1 MLILQRAV
9 LYKNNMNLKR
19 IWAIATNC
27 FREVIRDRI
36 LYFLGF
42 YALLFGLAVRIL
54 PDVSATAGDKIV
66 IDFGLGLLGILSVLV
81 AIFVGTGLVN
91 KEIEKRTILVLIP
104 KPISRAEL
112 IIGKH
117 LGLSGVVGVML
128 AIMTIIYFALLAW
141 AKSSSSVLWSAT
153 VIPHGPILVS
163 ILYLFLELMLIIAVA
178 IAFGVFTSSLLATLF
193 SFGIY
198 LMGHFSTD
206 LVQLGEISDNAGIQL
221 LTENLYTILPDL
233 SRLNFRNEAVY
244 GVIPDGQTLLLSAI
258 YGLAYIVLLQA
269 IAIFVFSRRQF

>member
-1 MLILQRAV
+1 
-9 LYKNNMNLKR
+9 MNLKR

-42 YALLFGLAVRIL
+42 YALLLGLAVRIL

-66 IDFGLGLLGILSVLV
+66 MDFGLGLLGILSVLV
-81 AIFVGTGLVN
+81 AIFVGTSLVN

-117 LGLSGVVGVML
+117 LGLSAVIAVML
-128 AIMTIIYFALLAW
+128 AVMTVIYFVLLAW
-141 AKSSSSVLWSAT
+141 SKSSATALWANT
-153 VIPHGPILVS
+153 TIPYWPILVS
-163 ILYLFLELMLIIAVA
+163 ILYLFLELMVIVAVA

-206 LVQLGEISDNAGIQL
+206 LVKLGEISDNAGISWI
-221 LTENLYTILPDL
+221 TENLYKILPDL
-233 SRLNFRNEAVY
+233 SRLNFRNDVVY
-244 GVIPDGQTLLLSAI
+244 GVIPDGQTLLSSAI
-258 YGLAYIVLLQA
+258 YGIVYIMLLQA
-269 IAIFVFSRRQF
+269 IAIFILSRRQF

>member
-1 MLILQRAV
+1 
-9 LYKNNMNLKR
+9 MNLKR

-42 YALLFGLAVRIL
+42 YALAFGIAVQIL
-54 PDVSATAGDKIV
+54 PDISATAGDKIV
-66 IDFGLGLLGILSVLV
+66 VDFGLGMIGILSVLV

-117 LGLSGVVGVML
+117 IGLSAVIGVML
-128 AIMTIIYFALLAW
+128 AAMVVIYFGFLNW
-141 AKSSSSVLWSAT
+141 AERPFFT
-153 VIPHGPILVS
+153 VPILVS
-163 ILYLFLELMLIIAVA
+163 ICYLFLELMLIVAVA
-178 IAFGVFTSSLLATLF
+178 IAFGVFTSSLLATLC

-206 LVQLGEISDNAGIQL
+206 LVKLGELSKNANVQW

-233 SRLNFRNEAVY
+233 SRLNFRNEVVY
-244 GVIPDGQTLLLSAI
+244 GVIPEPNILITSAI
-258 YGLAYIVLLQA
+258 YGIVYVILLQA
-269 IAIFVFSRRQF
+269 IAIFVLSRRQF

>member
-1 MLILQRAV
+1 
-9 LYKNNMNLKR
+9 MNIKR

-42 YALLFGLAVRIL
+42 YALLFGLSLRIL
-54 PDVSATAGDKIV
+54 PDVSATAGNKIV
-66 IDFGLGLLGILSVLV
+66 VDFGLGLIGILSVLV

-117 LGLSGVVGVML
+117 LGLSAVIAVML
-128 AIMTIIYFALLAW
+128 AVMTGIYFALL
-141 AKSSSSVLWSAT
+141 LWSKNTDPLIWSDSA
-153 VIPHGPILVS
+153 IPFLPISIS

-193 SFGIY
+193 SFGVY

-206 LVQLGEISDNAGIQL
+206 LVKLGALSENESIRWI
-221 LTENLYTILPDL
+221 TENLYTILPDL
-233 SRLNFRNEAVY
+233 SRLNFRNQVVY
-244 GVIPDGQTLLLSAI
+244 GIVPDGHTLLLSAV
-258 YGLAYIVLLQA
+258 YGAVYIALLQA
-269 IAIFVFSRRQF
+269 IAVLVFSRRQF

>member
-1 MLILQRAV
+1 
-9 LYKNNMNLKR
+9 MNIKR

-27 FREVIRDRI
+27 FNEVIRDRI

-42 YALLFGLAVRIL
+42 YALIFGLAVRIL

-66 IDFGLGLLGILSVLV
+66 VDFGLGMIGILGVLV

-117 LGLSGVVGVML
+117 LGLSAVVAVML
-128 AIMTIIYFALLAW
+128 TAMAIIYFALLAF
-141 AKSSSSVLWSAT
+141 SQSLNPLLWSENSVA
-153 VIPHGPILVS
+153 VMPILIS
-163 ILYLFLELMLIIAVA
+163 LIYLFLELMVIIAVA

-193 SFGIY
+193 SFGTY
-198 LMGHFSTD
+198 LMGNFSTD
-206 LVQLGEISDNAGIQL
+206 LVKLGELSKNSSVQW
-221 LTENLYTILPDL
+221 LTENLYTVLPDL
-233 SRLNFRNEAVY
+233 SRLNFRNEVVY
-244 GVIPDGQTLLLSAI
+244 GVIPDSNILLSSAI
-258 YGLAYIVLLQA
+258 YGIVYVILLQA
-269 IAIFVFSRRQF
+269 IAILIFSRRQF

>member
-1 MLILQRAV
+1 
-9 LYKNNMNLKR
+9 MNIKR

-27 FREVIRDRI
+27 FLEVIRDRI

-42 YALLFGLAVRIL
+42 YALLFGLAVRVL
-54 PDVSATAGDKIV
+54 PDVSATAGNKIV
-66 IDFGLGLLGILSVLV
+66 VDFGLGMIGILSVLV

-117 LGLSGVVGVML
+117 LGLSAVIAVML
-128 AIMTIIYFALLAW
+128 VAMTGIYFAFLA
-141 AKSSSSVLWSAT
+141 AT
-153 VIPHGPILVS
+153 QIPLPTVPILIS
-163 ILYLFLELMLIIAVA
+163 ILYLFIELMLVIAVA

-193 SFGIY
+193 SFGMY
-198 LMGHFSTD
+198 LMGNFSTD
-206 LVQLGEISDNAGIQL
+206 LVKLGEVSKNANVQWL
-221 LTENLYTILPDL
+221 AENVYTVLPDL
-233 SRLNFRNEAVY
+233 SRLNFRNEVVY
-244 GVIPDGQTLLLSAI
+244 GVIPDSNILLSSAV
-258 YGLAYIVLLQA
+258 YGIVYIILLQA